1 VLCSTRAEITLINAF
16 ILANQTSTRTKHL
29 RHSHTTQM
37 KRHFGIISAS
47 LLVVSRSLNSLFKV
61 LFNFRSHYLFAIG
74 LAVIFSLRRC
84 IPPTS
89 SCTLKQPYSQA
100 NAFVLASTG
109 PTMFIR
115 DFNPLWSTIRSFV
128 WTNASRNF
136 KLKQSA
142 HTQHRPT
149 EKISVRPLRW
159 ALPCSFAITRG
170 ITFVFSSSGYWY
182 V

>member
-1 VLCSTRAEITLINAF
+1 
-16 ILANQTSTRTKHL
+16 
-29 RHSHTTQM
+29 M
-37 KRHFGIISAS
+37 KRHFVIISAS

-89 SCTLKQPYSQA
+89 SCTLKQPYSQTR
-100 NAFVLASTG
+100 AFVLVHYWITI
-109 PTMFIR
+109 FIR

-128 WTNASRNF
+128 WIETSKHF
-136 KLKQSA
+136 KLKHLV
-142 HTQHRPT
+142 HTQHRLFRNSLD
-149 EKISVRPLRW
+149 KPLRW
-159 ALPCSFAITRG
+159 ASPFSFAITRG
-170 ITFVFSSSGYWY
+170 ITFVFFSTTYWY

>member
-1 VLCSTRAEITLINAF
+1 
-16 ILANQTSTRTKHL
+16 
-29 RHSHTTQM
+29 M
-37 KRHFGIISAS
+37 KRHFVIISAS

-89 SCTLKQPYSQA
+89 SCTLKQPYSQTG
-100 NAFVLASTG
+100 AFVLVHYWKLRI
-109 PTMFIR
+109 FIR

-128 WTNASRNF
+128 WIQASKHF
-136 KLKQSA
+136 KLKHPV
-142 HTQHRPT
+142 HTQHRSSR
-149 EKISVRPLRW
+149 KIPDEPLRW
-159 ALPCSFAITRG
+159 ALSFSFAITKD
-170 ITFVFSSSGYWY
+170 ITFVFFSSTYWY

>member
-1 VLCSTRAEITLINAF
+1 
-16 ILANQTSTRTKHL
+16 
-29 RHSHTTQM
+29 M
-37 KRHFGIISAS
+37 KRHFVIISAS

-89 SCTLKQPYSQA
+89 SCTLKQPYSQTG
-100 NAFVLASTG
+100 AFVLASTEFR
-109 PTMFIR
+109 MFIR
-115 DFNPLWSTIRSFV
+115 GFNPLWPTIRSFV
-128 WTNASRNF
+128 WTQISRHF
-136 KLKQSA
+136 KLKHPV
-142 HTQHRPT
+142 HTQHRLI
-149 EKISVRPLRW
+149 EKNPIKPLRW

-170 ITFVFSSSGYWY
+170 ITFVFFSSAYWY

>member
-1 VLCSTRAEITLINAF
+1 M
-16 ILANQTSTRTKHL
+16 Q
-29 RHSHTTQM
+29 
-37 KRHFGIISAS
+37 RHFGIISAS

-61 LFNFRSHYLFAIG
+61 LFNFRSRYLFAIG

-89 SCTLKQPYSQA
+89 SCTLKQPYSQTK
-100 NAFVLASTG
+100 AFVLMPTG
-109 PTMFIR
+109 FRIFIR

-128 WTNASRNF
+128 WIHTNRHLTQASSPHAASPIVN
-136 KLKQSA
+136 
-142 HTQHRPT
+142 
-149 EKISVRPLRW
+149 EYNMPLRW

-170 ITFVFSSSGYWY
+170 ITFVFSSSAYWY